1 MFARAKTSRGM
12 EYLQIVENY
21 RERGPGGRV
30 RQRLVMYVGHYDSL
44 DEALRFMPRE
54 LTQARRRATMAEKR
68 ATGIARAPLVGLN
81 ARWTEEAEAEAR
93 ALRGEANRLAEK
105 LDALRRLVAD
115 NPDLL
120 ERDRARASRR
130 AERDKKRI
138 QRLQEQR
145 ALLVT
150 TDRGLAG

>member
-1 MFARAKTSRGM
+1 
-12 EYLQIVENY
+12 
-21 RERGPGGRV
+21 
-30 RQRLVMYVGHYDSL
+30 
-44 DEALRFMPRE
+44 
-54 LTQARRRATMAEKR
+54 MAEKR

-81 ARWTEEAEAEAR
+81 ARWKEEAEAEAR

-150 TDRGLAG
+150 TDRGASRLEDKAP